1 MTKAIRRHCNF
12 ALRYLGGL
20 YQSFPTWTHPLFLTP
35 TQAASRKVFFPVFFN
50 AVSGEVCKLSNYC
63 VLCWHYQKADCT
75 FCFTLILS
83 HPLYLISIKSQPAC
97 SYIGNQ
103 TGEHCHS
110 YSHRRL
116 YLMFIG
122 PQSYKL
128 HVPQQETLQKSA
140 LQEAWP
146 GPASLEALHP
156 CVYAG

>member
-1 MTKAIRRHCNF
+1 MNSP
-12 ALRYLGGL
+12 
-20 YQSFPTWTHPLFLTP
+20 SFPDTHPSSL
-35 TQAASRKVFFPVFFN
+35 QKGFFPVFFN
-50 AVSGEVCKLSNYC
+50 TVSGEVCKLSNYC

-97 SYIGNQ
+97 SYIGKQ
-103 TGEHCHS
+103 TGEHCHA
-110 YSHRRL
+110 YSHRQL
-116 YLMFIG
+116 HLMFIG

-128 HVPQQETLQKSA
+128 HVSQQETLQKSA

-156 CVYAG
+156 YVYAG